1 MCHMLQGICKVP
13 PKLSEVMDNWCADHD
28 GEGVRMQVAI
38 YAGRGSKRQISAKPI
53 RQIIGRMRPLLQ
65 QQRYGEALEGAAV
78 DIGIAMAGGS
88 TPGGDGGGPSLRVI
102 LALLFVVGVFA
113 TIIIIICI
121 IAGITVSVM
130 VASAHR
136 FCLRVAA

>member
-1 MCHMLQGICKVP
+1 
-13 PKLSEVMDNWCADHD
+13 
-28 GEGVRMQVAI
+28 MQVAI

-121 IAGITVSVM
+121 IAGI
-130 VASAHR
+130 R
-136 FCLRVAA
+136 